1 MRNHSLIDMQPYSTR
16 LYGRRLVAARAVW
29 AVLVFGCLSM
39 FAWGMVE
46 RFRQPLNE
54 GCQVVECNPIEF
66 TDEDLAVLPG
76 DAASSSAL
84 AWAVATVNL
93 IWNLAYLGAAA
104 LIVSRRSD
112 DWIALLVSFTLIALG
127 GVAFSPANSILL
139 VTQSVVSPMVDILQN
154 LGYFSL
160 LILLL
165 AFPDGRFK
173 PRWVR
178 WSLPVLIVILLPEPF
193 LVAGFIAIL
202 GYVLLAIYSQ
212 VFRFR
217 HVSGALQRQQAKWV
231 AVGLASQLIVM
242 GSWIFIAVR
251 FPAHVPS
258 SERTTAL
265 LVIVPIVILLGSV
278 FPISVTVAI
287 LRYRLWDIDL
297 VINRTLVYGTLS
309 GVLVLVYFASVVVLQ
324 VLFRGLTGQESP
336 LAVVASTLVIAALF
350 NPLRQQTQAMID
362 RRLYRRKYNA
372 ALTLERF
379 GEIAREH
386 VDLGELSSSLLEIVE
401 HSVQPERVTLWLREQ
416 R

>member
-1 MRNHSLIDMQPYSTR
+1 
-16 LYGRRLVAARAVW
+16 
-29 AVLVFGCLSM
+29 M

-324 VLFRGLTGQESP
+324 VMFRGLTGQESP

>member
-1 MRNHSLIDMQPYSTR
+1 
-16 LYGRRLVAARAVW
+16 
-29 AVLVFGCLSM
+29 M